1 MQSQDHMK
9 LIPRTICHGEVGGPP
24 MLEAEASG
32 ELSLHPL
39 LQGAC
44 RHLRVP
50 WFQDEDR
57 QEWKQVHDLCI
68 TSKLQQD

>member
-32 ELSLHPL
+32 DPSGQDRARSRYDAGYSFE
-39 LQGAC
+39 GA
-44 RHLRVP
+44 L
-50 WFQDEDR
+50 
-57 QEWKQVHDLCI
+57 
-68 TSKLQQD
+68 